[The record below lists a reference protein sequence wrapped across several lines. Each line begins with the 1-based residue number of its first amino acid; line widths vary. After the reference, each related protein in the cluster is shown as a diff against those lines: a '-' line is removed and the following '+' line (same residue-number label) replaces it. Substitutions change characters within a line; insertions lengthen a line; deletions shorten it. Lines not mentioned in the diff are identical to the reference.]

1 MTTSEGRYYRR
12 TQFKRLVQKV
22 EKEYRAQ
29 GKHVNTA
36 KIQRNMLEKSVSE
49 LITESNVT
57 KN

>member
-29 GKHVNTA
+29 GKHVNIA